1 MKSIRFFLAGVLLFG
16 FAAARAGA
24 FPETPQS
31 RKEARL
37 VLPVATHNFGD
48 VPRKG
53 GELTQEFAFRNE
65 GTAPLVIVRV
75 LTSCSCFRASFPKRP
90 VPPGGTGVIRVVY
103 EPLKSEPGAFSKVL
117 QIYSN
122 SATGREVIT
131 VQGNS
136 IE

>member
-1 MKSIRFFLAGVLLFG
+1 MKSIRFFLAGMLLFG
-16 FAAARAGA
+16 FAAVRAQES
-24 FPETPQS
+24 PETS
-31 RKEARL
+31 GHRKEARL

-53 GELTQEFAFRNE
+53 GALTQEFAFRNE

-90 VPPGGTGVIRVVY
+90 VPPGGEGVIRVVY